1 MLASLA
7 LWPIEQLLNRFIA
20 ADSHVGKQLQPFAG
34 KTIEIVSRSPDL
46 GIVLLLDAQRI
57 RLCAGPAE
65 RLAIKPDARICGK
78 AIDLLALLTGDPEQ
92 RPLANPALQISG
104 ETELIQ
110 DLFRAMQSLDLRWDD
125 YLAPILG
132 DTLTEQGSRLQRD
145 SQAWFADSGR
155 RIKRNIEDYLK
166 EEVRSVPHEHAIAAF
181 QDDLDALKLQ
191 IDRAAARLH
200 LLRKRVDKSAD

>member
-1 MLASLA
+1 MFASLA
-7 LWPIEQLLNRFIA
+7 LWPIEQLLNRVISTDPHF
-20 ADSHVGKQLQPFAG
+20 VRQLQPFAG
-34 KTIEIVSRSPDL
+34 KTIEIVSRGPDL
-46 GIVLLLDAQRI
+46 SIVLLLDANRV

-65 RLAIKPDARICGK
+65 RLAVKPDARISGK
-78 AIDLLALLTGDPEQ
+78 AADLMALLSGDPEQ

-145 SQAWFADSGR
+145 SQAWIADSR
-155 RIKRNIEDYLK
+155 QRIKRNIEDYLK

-191 IDRAAARLH
+191 IDRATARLH
-200 LLRKRVDKSAD
+200 LLRKRMDKSVD